1 MDNVTNFISSEMRY
15 PTDTSKKKK
24 RYVTFDCINC
34 SNTTEKVYYK
44 GFNNL
49 CNHCSKGG
57 FTTEEFIARGR
68 EHFGDL
74 YDYSKTSYINTSGKV
89 TIICPKHGE
98 FSQRA
103 REHLAGHGCN
113 LCKFEARSVNQQYTL
128 SHWEDKLK
136 EFPLITLNGLIDGL
150 GYHTPADFN
159 CKIHGDFIT
168 TLGSIQQTK
177 HICKE
182 CSYVSHQSQ
191 SLRTNLIGT
200 TAHLYYV
207 YIDNI
212 DMYKLGVSTNLESRL
227 TTLGNPTLIDSKE
240 MEYSEAI
247 ALEHKLM
254 KSLDKYRYKGSVKLI
269 KAGSTELFK
278 MDVSKQII
286 RALQQ

>member
-1 MDNVTNFISSEMRY
+1 MDNVINFKSSEMRY

-24 RYVTFDCINC
+24 RYVIFDCINC
-34 SNTTEKVYYK
+34 SDTVEKVYHK

-57 FTTEEFIARGR
+57 FTTEDFIARGR
-68 EHFGDL
+68 KHFGDL
-74 YDYSKTSYINTSGKV
+74 YDYSKTKYINKREQV
-89 TIICPKHGE
+89 IIICPKHGE

-103 REHLAGHGCN
+103 QDHMTGHGCN
-113 LCKFEARSVNQQYTL
+113 ACKFEQKSVNQTYSL
-128 SHWEDKLK
+128 DVWEDKLS
-136 EFPLITLNGLIDGL
+136 EFPLITLTELIDGL
-150 GYHTPADFN
+150 GYHSNANFN

-168 TLGSIQQTK
+168 TLGSIQKSK

-182 CSYVSHQSQ
+182 CAYVAHQPQ
-191 SLRTNLIGT
+191 SLRIDLIGT
-200 TAHLYYV
+200 TAYLYYV
-207 YIDNI
+207 YIENI
-212 DMYKLGVSTNLESRL
+212 DMYKLGVSVNLESRL
-227 TTLGNPTLIDSKE
+227 SSLGNPTLIDSKE

-254 KSLDKYRYKGSVKLI
+254 KALDKYRYKGRVKLI
-269 KAGSTELFK
+269 KNGSTELFK

>member
-1 MDNVTNFISSEMRY
+1 MDNVINFKSSEMRY

-24 RYVTFDCINC
+24 RYVIFDCINC
-34 SNTTEKVYYK
+34 SDTVEKVYHK
-44 GFNNL
+44 DFNNL

-57 FTTEEFIARGR
+57 FTTEDFIARGR
-68 EHFGDL
+68 KHFGDL
-74 YDYSKTSYINTSGKV
+74 YDYSKTKYINKREQV
-89 TIICPKHGE
+89 IIICSKHGE

-103 REHLAGHGCN
+103 QEHMTGHGCN
-113 LCKFEARSVNQQYTL
+113 ACKFEQKSVNQTYSL
-128 SHWEDKLK
+128 DVWEDKLS
-136 EFPLITLNGLIDGL
+136 EFSLITLTELIDGL
-150 GYHTPADFN
+150 GYHSNANFN

-168 TLGSIQQTK
+168 TLGSIQKSK

-182 CSYVSHQSQ
+182 CAYVAHQPQ
-191 SLRTNLIGT
+191 SLRIDLIGT

-207 YIDNI
+207 YIENI
-212 DMYKLGVSTNLESRL
+212 DMYKLGVSVNLESRL
-227 TTLGNPTLIDSKE
+227 SSLGNPTLIDSKK

-254 KSLDKYRYKGSVKLI
+254 KALDKYRYKGRVKLI
-269 KAGSTELFK
+269 KNGSTELFK